1 MVRLLERR
9 VLHVKG
15 GAKSAPLFIFWMI
28 LPVILIISVFTFY
41 PTVNGIILAFEN
53 YSVFNFSNI
62 HLVGLKNFN
71 KILSD
76 PLFWIAL
83 WNTLWWIVLSVV
95 FQFVLGFGL
104 ALLMRDPFKGRGI
117 YAGLV
122 FYPWAL
128 SGFAI
133 GILWSWLLNGQFGF
147 INDILMKLHI
157 ISQGINFLSD
167 PSWAFFSVIMV
178 NIWYGIPFF
187 AIKLLAALQSIP
199 EELYES
205 AQIDGA
211 GVFSRFFHVTLPYV
225 SSTVFATLLLRVIW
239 VMNFPDVIYGMTR
252 GGPGGT
258 TNILAT
264 YMINI
269 VYYKNDYSL
278 ASAVGVFIITIL
290 MIYSVFYLQFTSK
303 HGAGEF

>member
-1 MVRLLERR
+1 MVRLLERC
-9 VLHVKG
+9 VLHVRKG
-15 GAKSAPLFIFWMI
+15 VKSPPFFIFWMI
-28 LPVILIISVFTFY
+28 FPVILILSIFTFY

-62 HLVGLKNFN
+62 HFIGLKNFT

-76 PLFWIAL
+76 PLFWTAL
-83 WNTLWWIVLSVV
+83 WNTLWWIVLSVS

-104 ALLMRDPFKGRGI
+104 ALLMREPFKGRGI

-133 GILWSWLLNGQFGF
+133 GILWSWLLNAQFGF
-147 INDILMKLHI
+147 INDILIKLHI
-157 ISQGINFLSD
+157 ISEGINFLSV
-167 PSWAFFSVIMV
+167 PSWAFFSVVLV

-187 AIKLLAALQSIP
+187 AIMLLAALQSIP
-199 EELYES
+199 QELYES
-205 AQIDGA
+205 AEIDGA
-211 GVFSRFFHVTLPYV
+211 GIFSKFVHVTIPYV
-225 SSTVFATLLLRVIW
+225 SSTILATLLLRVIW
-239 VMNFPDVIYGMTR
+239 VMNFPDVIYGMTQ

-269 VYYKNDYSL
+269 VYYKNNYSL
-278 ASAVGVFIITIL
+278 SSAVGVFVITIL
-290 MIYSVFYLQFTSK
+290 MIYSVLYLQFTSK
-303 HGAGEF
+303 HGADEF